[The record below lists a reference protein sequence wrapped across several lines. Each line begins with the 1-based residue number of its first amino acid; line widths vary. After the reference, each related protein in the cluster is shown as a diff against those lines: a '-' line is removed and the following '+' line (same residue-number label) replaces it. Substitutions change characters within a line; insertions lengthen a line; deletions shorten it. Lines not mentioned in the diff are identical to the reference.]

1 MKLENIDLRL
11 LAAVH
16 PDLETLSGRVSAQ
29 LKLIGR
35 GTKPELHGRIDVK
48 GGSLSHSLLGGQL
61 KNLTAAL
68 IFYGDQMVVEE
79 LKGNLGG
86 GTVQVTG
93 GMKMNGLVPESYDLF
108 FSRRRPL

>member
-1 MKLENIDLRL
+1 
-11 LAAVH
+11 
-16 PDLETLSGRVSAQ
+16 
-29 LKLIGR
+29 
-35 GTKPELHGRIDVK
+35 
-48 GGSLSHSLLGGQL
+48 
-61 KNLTAAL
+61 
-68 IFYGDQMVVEE
+68 MVVEE